1 MSGQTARERRVLN
14 PSARLFFLSLAIPLS
29 IIAVLDYNSLLAAWN
44 QGRGGFLFA
53 VFFLILE
60 FLDSKGWL
68 AAQTSSSKIIVSIA
82 LSVAAS
88 TYFIAAEFSL
98 HIAIENIGKALQV
111 PLVFSWIWLWDYI
124 VFFVFLLLLIPTV
137 FGLKAIRLL
146 PSANVY
152 LLGMALILALDAF
165 FPFDTL
171 GPLQAVVPIILR
183 SVSAM
188 IIVFN
193 LGSVAVS
200 NNTMVLDGAHGT
212 FSISVFWPSA
222 GVHSIIIYS
231 LIMSLFL
238 IKIKAT
244 NKRRIVY
251 FAVGVFGTFLVN
263 IVRIFSLASYVLL
276 VSSDRASFEEFHA
289 VAGEILFLPWVLA
302 FLLLVSKI
310 ESAIYDKQIR
320 MEKRTV

>member
-1 MSGQTARERRVLN
+1 MSGKTVPERRVLN
-14 PSARLFFLSLAIPLS
+14 PSGRLFFLCLVIPLS

-53 VFFLILE
+53 VFFLVLE

-68 AAQTSSSKIIVSIA
+68 AAQTNSFKIITSIA
-82 LSVAAS
+82 LSLAAS
-88 TYFIAAEFSL
+88 AYFVAAEFSL
-98 HIAIENIGKALQV
+98 HTAIENLGKALNV

-124 VFFVFLLLLIPTV
+124 VFFMFLLLLIPTV
-137 FGLKAIRLL
+137 FGVKAIRLL

-152 LLGMALILALDAF
+152 LLGMALILTLDAF

-183 SVSAM
+183 SVSTM
-188 IIVFN
+188 IIAFN

-222 GVHSIIIYS
+222 GVHSIMIYS
-231 LIMSLFL
+231 LIMFLFL
-238 IKIKAT
+238 IKIKTT
-244 NKRRIVY
+244 NKRRAVY
-251 FAVGVFGTFLVN
+251 FAVGAFGTFLVN
-263 IVRIFSLASYVLL
+263 ILRIFSLASYVLL
-276 VSSDRASFEEFHA
+276 VSADRESFEEFHA

-302 FLLLVSKI
+302 FLFAVNKI
-310 ESAIYDKQIR
+310 ETAIYNRQTGV
-320 MEKRTV
+320 EKRTV

>member
-1 MSGQTARERRVLN
+1 MSEQIELKRLVN
-14 PSARLFFLSLAIPLS
+14 SSARLFFLSLIIPLS
-29 IIAVLDYNSLLAAWN
+29 VIAALDYNSLLAAWN

-53 VFFLILE
+53 MFFVIME
-60 FLDSKGWL
+60 FLDSKSWL
-68 AAQTSSSKIIVSIA
+68 SNRINSSKIITSIA
-82 LSVAAS
+82 LSIGVS
-88 TYFIAAEFSL
+88 VYFIGAEFSL
-98 HIAIENIGKALQV
+98 HAAIEHVGKALNV
-111 PLVFSWIWLWDYI
+111 PLVFSWIWLWDYV

-137 FGLKAIRLL
+137 FGLKAIRFL

-152 LLGMALILALDAF
+152 LLGMALILTLDAF

-188 IIVFN
+188 IITFN
-193 LGSVAVS
+193 FGSVAVS

-231 LIMSLFL
+231 LIMFLFL
-238 IKIKAT
+238 IKIRTT
-244 NKRRIVY
+244 NKRRIIY
-251 FAVGVFGTFLVN
+251 FAVGAFGTFLIN

-276 VSSDRASFEEFHA
+276 VSVDRARFEEFHA

-302 FLLLVSKI
+302 FLFGVGKI
-310 ESAIYDKQIR
+310 ESALYNK
-320 MEKRTV
+320 KKGTV